1 MPKSMVLFTYNTKY
15 EVINME
21 EDLVLIYQFE
31 MTLKEIQEYYEQK
44 YGKGAM
50 FLALDSDMKCEFP
63 INELLKD
70 NDIESFNEFDLKPP
84 RDVIVRT
91 SENNGEPVLL
101 IKVFVYKKDE
111 LAALRIIENDV
122 SYESTDELDH
132 FVPFDEEDDI
142 IS

>member
-1 MPKSMVLFTYNTKY
+1 
-15 EVINME
+15 ME

-70 NDIESFNEFDLKPP
+70 NDIESFNEFDLKAPKG
-84 RDVIVRT
+84 VIGSVPEVRT
-91 SENNGEPVLL
+91 NEPEFLV
-101 IKVFVYKKDE
+101 KVFVNKKDKE
-111 LAALRIIENDV
+111 AALRIIQ
-122 SYESTDELDH
+122 SGITYESTDELDH

>member
-1 MPKSMVLFTYNTKY
+1 MK
-15 EVINME
+15 

-31 MTLKEIQEYYEQK
+31 MTLNEIQEYYEQK
-44 YGKGAM
+44 YGKGAI
-50 FLALDSDMKCEFP
+50 FLAMDRTMECEFP

-91 SENNGEPVLL
+91 SENNNGEPTLI
-101 IKVFVYKKDE
+101 IKVFVNKKDE

-122 SYESTDELDH
+122 SYESNDELDN
-132 FVPFDEEDDI
+132 FVPFDEEDL
-142 IS
+142 